1 VLANAHQLVWLEPPQ
16 PNGGITVVDVV
27 KTSNFEEHEKLVE
40 QWASNVWAAW
50 VRHHETIKH
59 LAVRCANRV
68 CEPVGN
74 STFFIRRTS

>member
-50 VRHHETIKH
+50 VRHHETIKQ
-59 LAVRCANRV
+59 LAVRW
-68 CEPVGN
+68 E
-74 STFFIRRTS
+74 